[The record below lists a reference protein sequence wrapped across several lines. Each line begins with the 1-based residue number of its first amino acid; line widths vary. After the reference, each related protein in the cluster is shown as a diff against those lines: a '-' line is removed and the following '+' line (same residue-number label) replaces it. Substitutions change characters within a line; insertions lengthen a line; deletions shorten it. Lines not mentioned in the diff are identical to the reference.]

1 MPGRG
6 SMCDARVE
14 ITTNHPT
21 ARLTSEPSV
30 KEEVHMQHGFKA
42 ASRWVSVRQSIDDRI
57 LTFLQEQ
64 GAQKLDHLDKIL
76 PDIGSASFLLAI
88 DRLSR
93 EGKILLGPPEN
104 GDYLV
109 SAISAARSVYT
120 AF

>member
-1 MPGRG
+1 
-6 SMCDARVE
+6 
-14 ITTNHPT
+14 
-21 ARLTSEPSV
+21 
-30 KEEVHMQHGFKA
+30 MQHGFGA

-57 LTFLQEQ
+57 LSLLQEQ
-64 GAQKLDHLDKIL
+64 GAQKLDDLDKIL

-109 SAISAARSVYT
+109 SAIPAARSVYT